1 MFARQSAAAYA
12 RIGVQTN
19 VATADPHQ
27 LILMLFDGALLS
39 INSAAVALE
48 AHDVPGKI
56 KHITKAMEII
66 GMGLKTSLDLNAGGE
81 LAQRLDALYDYMTN
95 RLVYANA
102 FNTDVP
108 LIEVAGLLREL
119 RDAWSQIS
127 DVAQA
132 QTQEQEA

>member
-48 AHDVPGKI
+48 SNDVPGKI
-56 KHITKAMEII
+56 KHITKAIEII
-66 GMGLKTSLDLNAGGE
+66 GMGLKASLDLTAGGE
-81 LAQRLDALYDYMTN
+81 LAERLDALYDYMTN

-102 FNTDVP
+102 FNTDAP
-108 LIEVAGLLREL
+108 LTEVAGLLRDL

-127 DVAQA
+127 DATQQ

>member
-48 AHDVPGKI
+48 SNDVPGKI
-56 KHITKAMEII
+56 KHITTAIEII
-66 GMGLKTSLDLNAGGE
+66 GMGLKASLDLTAGGE
-81 LAQRLDALYDYMTN
+81 LAERLDALYDYMTN

-102 FNTDVP
+102 FNTDAP
-108 LIEVAGLLREL
+108 LTEVAGLLRDL

-127 DVAQA
+127 DATQQ

>member
-48 AHDVPGKI
+48 SNDVPGKI
-56 KHITKAMEII
+56 KHITKAIEII
-66 GMGLKTSLDLNAGGE
+66 GMGLKASLDLTAGGE
-81 LAQRLDALYDYMTN
+81 LAERLDALYDYMTN

-102 FNTDVP
+102 FNTDIP
-108 LIEVAGLLREL
+108 LTEVAGLLRDL

-127 DVAQA
+127 DATQQ

>member
-48 AHDVPGKI
+48 SNDVPGKI
-56 KHITKAMEII
+56 KHITKAIEII
-66 GMGLKTSLDLNAGGE
+66 GMGLKASLDLTAGGE
-81 LAQRLDALYDYMTN
+81 LAERLDALYDYMTN

-108 LIEVAGLLREL
+108 LTEVAGLLRDL

-127 DVAQA
+127 DATQQ

>member
-48 AHDVPGKI
+48 SNDVPGKI
-56 KHITKAMEII
+56 KHITKAIEII
-66 GMGLKTSLDLNAGGE
+66 GMGLKASLDLTAGGE
-81 LAQRLDALYDYMTN
+81 LGERLDALYDYMTN

-102 FNTDVP
+102 FNTDIP
-108 LIEVAGLLREL
+108 LTEVAGLLRDL

-127 DVAQA
+127 DAAQQQA
-132 QTQEQEA
+132 QEQEA

>member
-48 AHDVPGKI
+48 AKDIPAKI
-56 KHITKAMEII
+56 KHITKAIEII
-66 GMGLKTSLDLNAGGE
+66 GMGLKASLDLSAGGE
-81 LAQRLDALYDYMTN
+81 LAERLDALYDYMSN

-102 FNTDVP
+102 FNTDAP
-108 LIEVAGLLREL
+108 LTEVAGLLREL

-127 DVAQA
+127 DAAQQQA
-132 QTQEQEA
+132 QEQEA